1 MARNRADIAAL
12 NQIAGILVDARKLY
26 ARAARL
32 CKDPD
37 ALMRIERTMGERA
50 EILDDV
56 QNRLRDLSGK
66 AKDEGSVRG
75 AAQMVFLDLRS
86 VFDRDFQA
94 ALAEVERGEEH
105 LRTEIR
111 RNMRR
116 DELHAETRAFLGVLL
131 DRIVSG
137 EMRLKAQCEE
147 LDQGFRPSPD
157 LRTPLHHSFSSPA

>member
-1 MARNRADIAAL
+1 MARYRADITAL
-12 NQIAGILVDARKLY
+12 NQIAGILVDTRKLY

-32 CKDPD
+32 SDNPD

-50 EILDDV
+50 DILDDIQKRV
-56 QNRLRDLSGK
+56 RDLSGK
-66 AKDEGSVRG
+66 PKDEGSVRG

-86 VFDRDFQA
+86 VFDRDFQG

-105 LRTEIR
+105 LRTEVR

-137 EMRLKAQCEE
+137 EMRLKAQREE
-147 LDQGFRPSPD
+147 LDRGFRPSPD
-157 LRTPLHHSFSSPA
+157 LRSPLHH

>member
-1 MARNRADIAAL
+1 MARYRADIAAL
-12 NQIAGILVDARKLY
+12 NQIAGILVDTRKLY

-32 CKDPD
+32 SDHAD

-56 QNRLRDLSGK
+56 RNRVRDLSGTP
-66 AKDEGSVRG
+66 KDDGSVRG

-86 VFDRDFQA
+86 VFDRDFQG

-105 LRTEIR
+105 LRSEIR

-131 DRIVSG
+131 DRIVSS
-137 EMRLKAQCEE
+137 EMRLKAPREE
-147 LDQGFRPSPD
+147 LDRSFRPTPD
-157 LRTPLHHSFSSPA
+157 LRNPLRH